1 VATEH
6 RFNAHPAIPLGLIWI
21 ALALP
26 TLFLIDNLPQ
36 DSELRTTLIIAA
48 YFVAPALF
56 LLITWSK
63 PFQADV
69 AKYEAEKERR
79 KLQQEADRVKA
90 QHETEERARDAELQ
104 ARMDALR
111 NTPPPRPSAH
121 PNLGPEAQRLKE
133 DIEQLYKK

>member
-1 VATEH
+1 MVTKH
-6 RFNAHPAIPLGLIWI
+6 TINVHPAIPLGLIWV

-56 LLITWSK
+56 FLITWSK
-63 PFQADV
+63 PFQGDV

-79 KLQQEADRVKA
+79 TLQREADRVKA
-90 QHETEERARDAELQ
+90 LHKAEERARDAELK

-111 NTPPPRPSAH
+111 NTPPPRQSTH